1 MLRLPA
7 MVSSAGVGSLH
18 GSPLGGNVQTKSS
31 FRPIREGLC
40 SHATVSMKY
49 SAVSPVPV
57 SGKRDLVVP
66 RCWGRAGRRDGGPR
80 VSTPLT
86 TIATVRG
93 EAAPSLSI
101 SLIID
106 LTSCAS
112 CPLRAGHSGSWARP
126 LLT

>member
-1 MLRLPA
+1 
-7 MVSSAGVGSLH
+7 MVSSAGVGSLP

-49 SAVSPVPV
+49 SAVSPPPRTMPV
-57 SGKRDLVVP
+57 SGKRDLVVVP

-80 VSTPLT
+80 VSTLH

-93 EAAPSLSI
+93 EAAPSLSLYL
-101 SLIID
+101 SD
-106 LTSCAS
+106 N
-112 CPLRAGHSGSWARP
+112 
-126 LLT
+126 